1 MVTLRDFMREGPAS
15 QPPMVGVNAENLRPR
30 LAAMEAEV
38 RAEKGASPGN
48 PPEGVTLIETCI
60 RDLRAAYHIE

>member
-1 MVTLRDFMREGPAS
+1 
-15 QPPMVGVNAENLRPR
+15 MVGVNAENLRPR